1 MYFTE
6 NEANYVIPQVDQYAK
21 RSSRMLHSDVTIAQA
36 ESNHHSLNFS

>member
-6 NEANYVIPQVDQYAK
+6 NEANDVTPQVDQDAK
-21 RSSRMLHSDVTIAQA
+21 RSSRTLCADVIIAQA